1 MNNKKIMHE
10 LILILIVS
18 LSFAAVYSAEI
29 GEVSHNDSSNSH
41 DNIHI
46 SGSNNITDVMGSV
59 SPIHQFNYENTTI
72 ITFN

>member
-1 MNNKKIMHE
+1 MDNKRIMQG
-10 LILILIVS
+10 LILVLIVS

-59 SPIHQFNYENTTI
+59 SPIHHFELENTTV